1 MPRMT
6 AAEAAVKVLESE
18 GVEYIFGIP
27 GSNINAFYAA
37 LSRSTQI
44 KHLIARHEEGASHAA
59 DGYARASGKVGI
71 CASTSGPA
79 GTNFV
84 TGLYAAQAD
93 SIPIIA
99 ITGQH
104 LRAFKGKEGFQ
115 AVDIDEIAKPV
126 CKKTYYVREAA
137 QVPFVFREAFRIAQE
152 NRPGPVLIDLPL
164 DVQQEEIEYDPDV
177 DGPLAFQKP
186 APDPRKI
193 RKAMEMLL
201 AAEKP
206 ILLVG
211 GGVIISG
218 ASDEARSLAEYLQIP
233 VVNTSMA
240 KGAVPFSHPLY
251 AGEVGVQACTI
262 AGNRAFLD
270 SDLVLAVG
278 CRFADRH
285 TGALGVYTK
294 GRRFIHVDV
303 EPTQIGRIIPADLGI
318 VSDAKLALRAL
329 GEVAREM
336 TAPRNPDERV
346 RKIPKMK
353 RELARRTDFTQV
365 PIKPQRVFREVN
377 EFFDPET
384 IFVTC
389 IGLNQIWSG
398 QLQEIERPGHYI
410 FPGGAGPLGWDLP
423 AAIGI
428 KLAKPDKLVVNITG
442 DYGIQFCIEE
452 LAQAVQ
458 YRVPVLIVLVN
469 NGNMSLIRQNQKYVY
484 KVRHEIDLKYSSV
497 DAEDDLLDF
506 VKLAEAYGAYG
517 DRVTRPEDIKPA
529 FARAIERAISRGI
542 PAIVDITVERDTDAS
557 MGGSIDKVVEY
568 EPLPE
573 LVTV

>member
-1 MPRMT
+1 MPKMT

-37 LSRSTQI
+37 LSRSTKI
-44 KHLIARHEEGASHAA
+44 KHLISRHEEGASHAA

-71 CASTSGPA
+71 CAATSGPA

-84 TGLYAAQAD
+84 TGLYTAQAD

-126 CKKTYYVREAA
+126 CKKTYYIREAA
-137 QVPFVFREAFRIAQE
+137 QVPWVFREAFRIAQE
-152 NRPGPVLIDLPL
+152 GRPGPVLIDWPL
-164 DVQQEEIEYDPDV
+164 DVQRGEIEYDPDI
-177 DGPLAFQKP
+177 DGPLAFHLP
-186 APDPRKI
+186 EPDPRKI
-193 RKAMEMLL
+193 RRAMEMLL
-201 AAEKP
+201 AAERP
-206 ILLVG
+206 ILLIG

-218 ASDEARSLAEYLQIP
+218 AADEARDLAEYLQIP

-240 KGAVPFSHPLY
+240 KGGLPFSHPLY
-251 AGEVGVQACTI
+251 AGEVGVQASTI

-285 TGALGVYTK
+285 TGALDVYTK
-294 GRRFIHVDV
+294 GRRFIHVDI
-303 EPTQIGRIIPADLGI
+303 EPTQIGRIIPTDLGI

-329 GEVAREM
+329 GEAARAM
-336 TAPRNPDERV
+336 TARRLPDERA
-346 RKIPKMK
+346 KKLPTLK
-353 RELARRTDFTQV
+353 RELARRTDFSQV

-377 EFFDPET
+377 EFFDSET

-428 KLAKPDKLVVNITG
+428 KLAKPGNLVVDITG
-442 DYGIQFCIEE
+442 DFGIQFCIEE

-458 YRVPVLIVLVN
+458 YNVPVMVVVVN
-469 NGNMSLIRQNQKYVY
+469 NGNMGLIRQNQKYVY
-484 KVRHEIDLKYSSV
+484 GVRHEIDIAYGESSLV
-497 DAEDDLLDF
+497 DF
-506 VKLAEAYGAYG
+506 VKVAEAYGAYG
-517 DRVTRPEDIKPA
+517 DRVVRPEDIKPA
-529 FARAIERAISRGI
+529 FARAIDRAISLGK
-542 PAIVDITVERDTDAS
+542 PALIDITVERDTDAS
-557 MGGSIDKVVEY
+557 MGAAIDRMVEY
-568 EPLPE
+568 EPVPE
-573 LVTV
+573 LVTA